1 MLPQPFRSA
10 LTSPRPVGSAA
21 AIILYFLLVP
31 MLFSGQGYILN
42 VIITSSMLSFISLG
56 VWLTFAIGR
65 INIGQGGFAMIGGYV
80 SAILVSQFGLSFWLC
95 LLISGIIAALIGTV
109 IGWGILRLQ
118 GVYFAMITL
127 CLTEAIRLAFLNA
140 GFVTRGAS
148 GMVDLPLPGEVSILG
163 LTVIPAFEPG
173 ERLPFFYLAAS
184 LLTLGFVALWLINRS
199 RLGDVFRSLR
209 QNQDL
214 AASFGINIAKYR
226 VIAYAIC
233 CFYGGVGG
241 AFFTGF
247 QQNIYPSSYQ
257 VIDSVYFMMYCFIG
271 GLDYIAGPIVGA
283 FLLVIGF
290 EILHE
295 VERYQIV
302 AFGALMILCI
312 VFLPN
317 GLISLVGRL
326 AQLGQFLGRGRRA
339 S

>member
-1 MLPQPFRSA
+1 MFRQRFGSA
-10 LTSPRPVGSAA
+10 SMSPGPVGSAA

-31 MLFSGQGYILN
+31 ILFSDQGYILN
-42 VIITSSMLSFISLG
+42 VIITASMLSFISLG
-56 VWLTFAIGR
+56 VWVTFAIGR

-80 SAILVSQFGLSFWLC
+80 SAVLVSQFGLSFWLC
-95 LLISGIIAALIGTV
+95 LLVSGIVAALVGTV

-148 GMVDLPLPGEVSILG
+148 GIIDLPLPGDITILG
-163 LTVIPAFEPG
+163 LTIIPAFEPG

-184 LLTLGFVALWLINRS
+184 LLTLGFIALWLINRS

-214 AASFGINIAKYR
+214 AASFGINIAKCR

-283 FLLVIGF
+283 FLLVVGF

-317 GLISLVGRL
+317 GLISLFGRL
-326 AQLGQFLGRGRRA
+326 ARLGQLLGRGRHA

>member
-31 MLFSGQGYILN
+31 MLFSDQGYILN

>member
-1 MLPQPFRSA
+1 MLPRQFRLA
-10 LTSPRPVGSAA
+10 LASPGPVGSAA

-31 MLFSGQGYILN
+31 ILFSDQGYILN

-80 SAILVSQFGLSFWLC
+80 SAVLVSQFGLSFWVC
-95 LLISGIIAALIGTV
+95 LLISGIVAALVGTA
-109 IGWGILRLQ
+109 IGWAILRLQ

-148 GMVDLPLPGEVSILG
+148 GIIGLPLPGDVSILG
-163 LTVIPAFEPG
+163 VTVIPAFEPG

-184 LLTLGFVALWLINRS
+184 LLTLGFVTLWLINRS

-257 VIDSVYFMMYCFIG
+257 VIDSVYLMMYCFIG
-271 GLDYIAGPIVGA
+271 GLDYIAGPIIGA
-283 FLLVIGF
+283 FMLVIGF

-317 GLISLVGRL
+317 GLISLFDRL
-326 AQLGQFLGRGRRA
+326 AKLGQLIGRGRNA

>member
-1 MLPQPFRSA
+1 MLPRQFRLA
-10 LTSPRPVGSAA
+10 LASPGPVGSAA

-31 MLFSGQGYILN
+31 ILFSDQGYILN

-80 SAILVSQFGLSFWLC
+80 SAVLVSQFGLSFWVC
-95 LLISGIIAALIGTV
+95 LLISGIVAALVGTA
-109 IGWGILRLQ
+109 IGWAILRLQ

-148 GMVDLPLPGEVSILG
+148 GIIGLPLPGDVSILG
-163 LTVIPAFEPG
+163 LTIIPAFEPG

-184 LLTLGFVALWLINRS
+184 LLTLGFVALWLVNRS

-257 VIDSVYFMMYCFIG
+257 VIDSVYLMMYCFIG

-283 FLLVIGF
+283 FMLVIGF

-317 GLISLVGRL
+317 GLISLFGRL
-326 AQLGQFLGRGRRA
+326 AKLGQLIRRGRHA

>member
-1 MLPQPFRSA
+1 MA
-10 LTSPRPVGSAA
+10 SPGAIGGAA
-21 AIILYFLLVP
+21 AIILYFLAVP
-31 MLFSGQGYILN
+31 ILFSDQGYILN
-42 VIITSSMLSFISLG
+42 VIITASMLSFISLG

-80 SAILVSQFGLSFWLC
+80 SAILVSQVGMSFWIC
-95 LLISGIIAALIGTV
+95 LPISGIAAALVGTA
-109 IGWGILRLQ
+109 IGWPLLRLK

-148 GMVDLPLPGEVSILG
+148 GMVDLPLPGDVSILG

-199 RLGDVFRSLR
+199 RLGGVFRSLR

-214 AASFGINIAKYR
+214 AASFGINVAKYR

-257 VIDSVYFMMYCFIG
+257 VIDSAYLMMYCFIG

-283 FLLVIGF
+283 FLLVVGF
-290 EILHE
+290 EVLHE
-295 VERYQIV
+295 VERYQFV
-302 AFGALMILCI
+302 AFGLLMILCI

-317 GLISLVGRL
+317 GLISVVGRL
-326 AQLGQFLGRGRRA
+326 SQLGQHIGRGRHA

>member
-1 MLPQPFRSA
+1 MLSRRFRGA
-10 LTSPRPVGSAA
+10 LSSPGIVGSTA
-21 AIILYFLLVP
+21 AIILYFLAVP
-31 MLFSGQGYILN
+31 IFFAEQGYILN
-42 VIITSSMLSFISLG
+42 VIITASMLSFISLG

-80 SAILVSQFGLSFWLC
+80 CAILVSQFGVSFWLC
-95 LLISGIIAALIGTV
+95 LLVSGVISALIGAI

-127 CLTEAIRLAFLNA
+127 FLNA

-148 GMVDLPLPGEVSILG
+148 GMIDLPLPGEISILG
-163 LTVIPAFEPG
+163 LTIIPAFQPG

-184 LLTLGFVALWLINRS
+184 LLTLGFVVLWLINRS

-226 VIAYAIC
+226 VIAYTIC

-290 EILHE
+290 ELLHE

-317 GLISLVGRL
+317 GVISLVVRVPQFGR
-326 AQLGQFLGRGRRA
+326 FIRRDRHA

>member
-1 MLPQPFRSA
+1 MLPQRFGSTLA
-10 LTSPRPVGSAA
+10 SPGPVGSAA

-31 MLFSGQGYILN
+31 ILFSDQGYILN

-80 SAILVSQFGLSFWLC
+80 SAVLVSQFGLSFWIC
-95 LLISGIIAALIGTV
+95 LLVSGIVAALVGAA

-148 GMVDLPLPGEVSILG
+148 GIVDLPLPGDISILG
-163 LTVIPAFEPG
+163 LTIIQAFEPG

-184 LLTLGFVALWLINRS
+184 LLTLGFIALWLINRS

-214 AASFGINIAKYR
+214 AASFGINVARYR

-317 GLISLVGRL
+317 GVISLFGRF
-326 AQLGQFLGRGRRA
+326 AQLGQLLGRGRHA